1 MGQIMLIYHPVYDL
15 NHSLFR
21 ALMILEASD
30 NDGIHLDLFRI
41 IDFYTVFPHLIKEI
55 KPLPIELSKYKKM
68 LKDIPEPYEQVGN
81 IKRIMFELEA
91 VQTTALQNLLAKG
104 FIDLEA
110 FKVKKVRRSETEL
123 PSDLSKEVTDND
135 TAKAE
140 WFRMLVNNLCN
151 VAIKGKSGLKS
162 RTGLM
167 EFRYDMEK
175 S

>member
-1 MGQIMLIYHPVYDL
+1 
-15 NHSLFR
+15 
-21 ALMILEASD
+21 MILETSEMSE
-30 NDGIHLDLFRI
+30 IHLDLFRI

-55 KPLPIELSKYKKM
+55 KPLPIVLKKYKKVF
-68 LKDIPEPYEQVGN
+68 KDIPKPYERVGN

-110 FKVKKVRRSETEL
+110 FKVKKIRRSESEL
-123 PSDLSKEVTDND
+123 PSGLVKEVNDNG

-140 WFRMLVNNLCN
+140 WFRMLVNNLCDIE
-151 VAIKGKSGLKS
+151 IKGKTGLKS

-167 EFRYDMEK
+167 EFRYDLEK

>member
-1 MGQIMLIYHPVYDL
+1 MLIYHPVYDL

-21 ALMILEASD
+21 ALMILEASEHAE
-30 NDGIHLDLFRI
+30 IHLDLFRI

-55 KPLPIELSKYKKM
+55 KPFPMELKKYKKV
-68 LKDIPEPYEQVGN
+68 LKLIPEPYERIGN

-110 FKVKKVRRSETEL
+110 FKAKRVRRSEVEL
-123 PSDLSKEVTDND
+123 SLNLAQEINENN
-135 TAKAE
+135 TAKSE
-140 WFRMLVNNLCN
+140 WFRMLVNNLCD
-151 VAIKGKSGLKS
+151 VEVKGKAGLKS